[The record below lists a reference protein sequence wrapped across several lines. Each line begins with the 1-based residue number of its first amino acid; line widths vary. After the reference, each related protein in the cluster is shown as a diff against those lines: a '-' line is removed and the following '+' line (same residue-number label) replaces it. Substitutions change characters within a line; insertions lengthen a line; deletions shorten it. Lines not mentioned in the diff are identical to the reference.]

1 MGVSDIHKN
10 TKIMTEKKELSTTY
24 KLLRVLGFNYS
35 EEEYGDVSLWRVIK
49 QFFRNIHLKHLEKM
63 LDRFYLEPF
72 APRKLRPI
80 LIRKMGC
87 HVGKNTFFGD
97 YVRMDTSY
105 ADMIYIDDY
114 AHITSGCRLLCH
126 QRDLTGYCVG
136 DNAADLGYRTGE
148 IHIGK
153 GVMVGMETIIMP
165 GVTIGDGAI
174 IGAGS
179 IVTRD
184 IPAWTIAT
192 GRPARVVKQIP
203 ERKIG
208 ENE

>member
-1 MGVSDIHKN
+1 M
-10 TKIMTEKKELSTTY
+10 EKKKLSTTY
-24 KLLRVLGFNYS
+24 KLLRALGFNYS

-105 ADMIYIDDY
+105 ADMIYIGDY
-114 AHITSGCRLLCH
+114 THITSGCRLLCH

-136 DNAADLGYRTGE
+136 DNAADLGYKTGE

-153 GVMVGMETIIMP
+153 GVMVGMETLIMP

-179 IVTRD
+179 IVTKD

-192 GRPARVVKQIP
+192 GRPARVVKEIP

-208 ENE
+208 EE

>member
-1 MGVSDIHKN
+1 MS
-10 TKIMTEKKELSTTY
+10 KKLSTTY
-24 KLLRVLGFNYS
+24 KLLRALGFNYS

-49 QFFRNIHLKHLEKM
+49 QFFKNIRLKHLEKM

-105 ADMIYIDDY
+105 ADMIYIGDY
-114 AHITSGCRLLCH
+114 THITSGCRLLCH

-136 DNAADLGYRTGE
+136 NNAAELGYRTGE

-153 GVMVGMETIIMP
+153 GVMVGMETLIMP

-179 IVTRD
+179 IVTKD

-192 GRPARVVKQIP
+192 GRPARVVKSIP
-203 ERKIG
+203 KREIG
-208 ENE
+208 KE

>member
-1 MGVSDIHKN
+1 M
-10 TKIMTEKKELSTTY
+10 EKKKLSTTY
-24 KLLRVLGFNYS
+24 KLLRALGFNYS

-105 ADMIYIDDY
+105 ADMIYIGDY
-114 AHITSGCRLLCH
+114 THITSGCRLLCH
-126 QRDLTGYCVG
+126 QRDLTNYCVG
-136 DNAADLGYRTGE
+136 DNAAELGYKTGE

-153 GVMVGMETIIMP
+153 GVMVGMETMIMP

-184 IPAWTIAT
+184 IPAWTVAT
-192 GRPARVVKQIP
+192 GRPARVVKEIP
-203 ERKIG
+203 VRKIG
-208 ENE
+208 EE

>member
-1 MGVSDIHKN
+1 M
-10 TKIMTEKKELSTTY
+10 EKKKLSTTY
-24 KLLRVLGFNYS
+24 KLLRAFGFHYS

-49 QFFRNIHLKHLEKM
+49 QFFKNIHLKHLEKM

-105 ADMIYIDDY
+105 ADMIYIGDY
-114 AHITSGCRLLCH
+114 THITSGCRLLCH

-136 DNAADLGYRTGE
+136 DNAAELGYRTGE

-153 GVMVGMETIIMP
+153 GVMVGMETLIMP

-208 ENE
+208 EE

>member
-1 MGVSDIHKN
+1 M
-10 TKIMTEKKELSTTY
+10 EKKKLSTTY
-24 KLLRVLGFNYS
+24 KLLRALGFNYS
-35 EEEYGDVSLWRVIK
+35 EEEYGDVSLCRVIK

-105 ADMIYIDDY
+105 ADMIYIGDY
-114 AHITSGCRLLCH
+114 THITSGCRLLCH

-136 DNAADLGYRTGE
+136 DNAAELGYRTGE

-153 GVMVGMETIIMP
+153 GVMVGMETLIMP

-179 IVTRD
+179 IVTKD
-184 IPAWTIAT
+184 IPAWAIAT
-192 GRPARVVKQIP
+192 GRPARVMKSIP
-203 ERKIG
+203 EREIG
-208 ENE
+208 KE

>member
-1 MGVSDIHKN
+1 
-10 TKIMTEKKELSTTY
+10 MTENKKLSTTF
-24 KLLRVLGFNYS
+24 KLLRALGFNYS

-49 QFFRNIHLKHLEKM
+49 QFFKNIRLKHLEKM

-72 APRKLRPI
+72 APRKLRPM

-87 HVGKNTFFGD
+87 HVGENTFFGD

-105 ADMIYIDDY
+105 ADMIYIGDY
-114 AHITSGCRLLCH
+114 THITSGCRILCH
-126 QRDLTGYCVG
+126 QRDLSNYSKG
-136 DNAADLGYRTGE
+136 DNAASLGYKTGE
-148 IHIGK
+148 VHIGK
-153 GVMVGMETIIMP
+153 GVMVGMETLIMP

-179 IVTRD
+179 IVTKD

-192 GRPARVVKQIP
+192 GRPARVVKEIP
-203 ERKIG
+203 KREIQ
-208 ENE
+208 

>member
-1 MGVSDIHKN
+1 M
-10 TKIMTEKKELSTTY
+10 EKKKLSTTY
-24 KLLRVLGFNYS
+24 KLLRALGFNYS

-87 HVGKNTFFGD
+87 HVGTNTFFGD

-105 ADMIYIDDY
+105 ADMIYIGDY
-114 AHITSGCRLLCH
+114 THITSGCRLLCH
-126 QRDLTGYCVG
+126 QRDLTGYYVG
-136 DNAADLGYRTGE
+136 DNAAELGYRTGE

-153 GVMVGMETIIMP
+153 GVMVGMETLIMP

-179 IVTRD
+179 IVTKD

-192 GRPARVVKQIP
+192 GRPARVVKSIP
-203 ERKIG
+203 EREIG
-208 ENE
+208 KE

>member
-1 MGVSDIHKN
+1 M
-10 TKIMTEKKELSTTY
+10 EKKKLSTTY
-24 KLLRVLGFNYS
+24 KLLRALGFNYS

-105 ADMIYIDDY
+105 ADMIYIGDY
-114 AHITSGCRLLCH
+114 THITSGCRLLCH

-136 DNAADLGYRTGE
+136 DNAADLGYKTGE

-208 ENE
+208 EE